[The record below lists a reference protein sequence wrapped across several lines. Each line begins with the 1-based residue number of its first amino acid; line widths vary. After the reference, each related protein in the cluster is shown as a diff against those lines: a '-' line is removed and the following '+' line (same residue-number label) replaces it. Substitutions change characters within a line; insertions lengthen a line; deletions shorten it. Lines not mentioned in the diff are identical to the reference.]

1 MRYALGKHKKQ
12 KSKES
17 LLVRKMEEFHYE
29 EVPLAEMTL
38 EDGVLRFPCPCGDL
52 FELLLEDFI
61 AGKDVAQCPTCSL
74 TIKVLFSAEERR
86 NFLASSGTGA
96 TCIAAA

>member
-1 MRYALGKHKKQ
+1 
-12 KSKES
+12 
-17 LLVRKMEEFHYE
+17 MEEFHYE
-29 EVPLAEMTL
+29 EVQLSEMTL

-74 TIKVLFSAEERR
+74 TIKVLFSAEEKHC
-86 NFLASSGTGA
+86 FLASSRTGA
-96 TCIAAA
+96 TCVAVA